1 MTTLCLADL
10 ELEPRIKKHE
20 PKGNTSSQLK
30 LIQTLREEFKR
41 QGGLDKSSTD
51 HESHWWFTK
60 FLFIKI
66 SPRVAKA
73 FISIAT
79 RL

>member
-51 HESHWWFTK
+51 HESH
-60 FLFIKI
+60 
-66 SPRVAKA
+66 
-73 FISIAT
+73 
-79 RL
+79 